1 MIMEMEIKD
10 KMMESDSSIQNKLTM
25 EQESNK
31 YNILYVDDEVN
42 NLNSFRAALRRYY
55 NVYTAESGAEGI
67 EIMAKVDIHVVV
79 TDQRMPNMT
88 GVQFL
93 QHIPVDQDNI
103 RIILTGFSDIESI
116 IEAINTGKV
125 YRYITKP
132 WDKDELKITIDNAV
146 ETVMLRRNN
155 KMLIQKLQLNNE
167 QLEEKVRMRTIEIE
181 KQKELI
187 ASAKSQSDA
196 LLLNILPDEIA
207 DELKRFGRAY
217 ARRHEQVSV
226 LFADIKGF
234 TAIAETLSP
243 EKLVTQL
250 DEVFRAFDNIVEKY
264 GMEKIKTIGD
274 AYMCASGLPN
284 DDPDNAIKAVKTARD
299 MQEFIKGFGWASKI
313 QNLPVFEM
321 RIGIHTGPVV
331 AGVVGS
337 RKFAYDIWGD
347 TVNLASQMEQQSE
360 PGKINISG
368 STYALIN
375 GEFVC
380 TYRGKMEAK
389 SKGLVDMYF
398 VE

>member
-1 MIMEMEIKD
+1 
-10 KMMESDSSIQNKLTM
+10 M
-25 EQESNK
+25 EQQYE

-55 NVYTAESGAEGI
+55 NVFTAESGAEGI
-67 EIMAKVDIHVVV
+67 DIISKNDIHVVV

-93 QHIPVDQDNI
+93 QHIPGDQDNI

-155 KMLIQKLQLNNE
+155 RKLITELQANNE
-167 QLEEKVRMRTIEIE
+167 HLEEKVRSRTLEVE
-181 KQKELI
+181 RQKELI
-187 ASAKSQSDA
+187 QAAKMQSDS

-207 DELKRFGRAY
+207 EELKRFGRSY
-217 ARRHEQVSV
+217 ARKHNQVSV

-234 TAIAETLSP
+234 THVAETLSP
-243 EKLVTQL
+243 EKLVTAL
-250 DEVFRAFDNIVEKY
+250 DEVFRAFDNIVDKY
-264 GMEKIKTIGD
+264 DMEKIKTIGD
-274 AYMCASGLPN
+274 AYMCACGLPRS
-284 DDPDNAIKAVKTARD
+284 DSENAIKAVRAALD
-299 MQEFIKGFGWASKI
+299 MQQFITGFGLACKI
-313 QNLPVFEM
+313 QNLPVFEI
-321 RIGIHTGPVV
+321 RIGIHTGPVI

-347 TVNLASQMEQQSE
+347 TVNMASLMEKHGE
-360 PGKINISG
+360 PGMINISS
-368 STYALIN
+368 STYNLIKDQ
-375 GEFVC
+375 FDSK
-380 TYRGKMEAK
+380 YRGKIDVK
-389 SKGLVDMYF
+389 SKGGVDMYF
-398 VE
+398 LGEEHMAAV